1 MSAFMKLVAA
11 RQSVRKYL
19 DKKIPRKAVAS
30 CLEAARLAP
39 SGENCQPWRF
49 VVVDEPALKDRLA
62 AAATAGIY
70 RPTRFIKKAPL
81 LIAVLAKK
89 NFLVHRLGSGLQG
102 TQFWLLDIGMACQQL
117 VLRAQEQGIGS
128 CYIGWFSARGA
139 ARALGLS
146 RRDRVVMLVALGYP
160 EEEKPRPRKRKAL
173 DEIVRYNA
181 PF

>member
-1 MSAFMKLVAA
+1 MSAFLKLVAA
-11 RQSVRKYL
+11 RQSVRKYTARAV
-19 DKKIPRKAVAS
+19 PRKAIAS

-49 VVVDEPALKDRLA
+49 VVVDDPQLKDSLA

-70 RPTRFIKKAPL
+70 APTRFIKKAPL

-89 NFLVHRLGSGLQG
+89 NFFVHRLGSGLQG

-139 ARALGLS
+139 AKALGLS
-146 RRDRVVMLVALGYP
+146 RRDRVVLLLALGYP
-160 EEEKPRPRKRKAL
+160 EDPALRPRKRKAL
-173 DEIVRYNA
+173 ADIVRYNE